1 VPATLIPFPQ
11 YDRRARHAVISEV
24 SALDLANDVDA
35 LAATAITY
43 LEPSHLLALGHNDA
57 ELVHGIAVAY
67 AALKDLR
74 TRVHDGLDLLAE
86 SVVVDPYLAVEYA
99 ASGHDAA

>member
-57 ELVHGIAVAY
+57 ELVRGIAAPVSMTASTSWPSRSSSIPTSPSNTQP
-67 AALKDLR
+67 AATTPHKQPPAPTEL
-74 TRVHDGLDLLAE
+74 
-86 SVVVDPYLAVEYA
+86 
-99 ASGHDAA
+99 